1 MTTHII
7 FDMNGVIT
15 DDEHCHEMAT
25 KEAFGTLGLNV
36 SPDIYRTYCLGRT
49 DVAAFTDLFN
59 DFAIKQVDIL
69 STIEKKTEIYLGLV
83 EENLKIYPGVVECIQ
98 RLSSSY
104 TLALT
109 TSSTRVEV
117 SSTLGL
123 TGLTDTFDV
132 ILTAENVSKGKPDP
146 EPYLLTLQELKAK
159 ASECMVIEDSEN
171 GIKSAKAAGIRC
183 LAIPNTETIDK
194 LALADGIFH
203 NYSELTK
210 ELFDS
215 L

>member
-1 MTTHII
+1 M
-7 FDMNGVIT
+7 
-15 DDEHCHEMAT
+15 
-25 KEAFGTLGLNV
+25 GLNV

-69 STIEKKTEIYLGLV
+69 SIIEKKTETYLGLV
-83 EENLKIYPGVVECIQ
+83 EENLKIYLGVVECIQ

-132 ILTAENVSKGKPDP
+132 IITAENVSKGKPDP
-146 EPYLLTLQELKAK
+146 EPYLMTLQELKAK
-159 ASECMVIEDSEN
+159 ASECVVIEDSEN

-194 LALADGIFH
+194 LSLADGIFH